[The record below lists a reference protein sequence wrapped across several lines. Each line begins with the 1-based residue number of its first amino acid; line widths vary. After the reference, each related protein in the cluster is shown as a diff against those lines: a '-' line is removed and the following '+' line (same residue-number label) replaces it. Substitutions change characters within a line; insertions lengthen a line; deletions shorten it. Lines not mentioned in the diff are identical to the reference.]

1 MKVLQR
7 VAVALIAVSVL
18 VVAVVAGVLLL
29 RPGSSVGPVALTPPV
44 RQCLL
49 PGAEPYPLD
58 PEQAA
63 NAAIIAAV
71 GHKAR
76 MSPHAVTIALA
87 TAMQESKLIN
97 LPYGDRD
104 SIGLFQQRPSQG
116 WGTPAQV
123 GDPVYAA
130 TKFYEELRTVRNW
143 ATIDV
148 TIAAQKVQRSAYPT
162 AYAKWEPS
170 ARAWAR
176 ALTGE
181 RAVEVRCVS
190 VAGGS
195 SSRPV
200 VERAMQRAYGSLPV
214 RTPVPV
220 VLGRS
225 AANWLVTHA
234 AQYGIAEVT
243 MAGRTWRA
251 ADGRWT
257 GDALDASRVRVT
269 YVLATPAAAPA

>member
-7 VAVALIAVSVL
+7 TAIALIAASVL

-29 RPGSSVGPVALTPPV
+29 RPGSSVGPVALSPPV
-44 RQCLL
+44 PQCVL
-49 PGAEPYPLD
+49 PGAQPYPLD

-63 NAAIIAAV
+63 NAAVIAAV
-71 GHKAR
+71 GHKTG

-123 GDPVYAA
+123 ADPVYAA
-130 TKFYEELRTVRNW
+130 TKFYEELRTVRDW
-143 ATIDV
+143 AKLDV
-148 TIAAQKVQRSAYPT
+148 TIAAQKVQRSAYPS

-176 ALTGE
+176 ALSGE
-181 RAVEVRCVS
+181 RAVEVRCVT
-190 VAGGS
+190 VAGATAT
-195 SSRPV
+195 RAT
-200 VERAMQRAYGSLPV
+200 VERAMQRSYGSVPV
-214 RTPVPV
+214 RTAVPV

-225 AANWLVTHA
+225 AANWLVAHA
-234 AQYGIAEVT
+234 AQYGVAEVT
-243 MAGRTWRA
+243 LAGRTWRA
-251 ADGRWT
+251 SDGRWT
-257 GDALDASRVRVT
+257 GEAVDASRVRVT